1 MLEAVVVNINNGIGK
16 LDTWDKLKALKEHPE
31 LVDTSG
37 YDLNALYADGDPV
50 MWFLLLME
58 QPRFVPPHKWWFDLR
73 SRTDLPWARLLAV
86 QPQFEGHCH
95 WGSVSRG
102 ELVKLAFLAPNLF
115 ARKFPHGHWQDLYAF
130 LTPMEL
136 VELLCNV
143 PQAATVLDMED
154 VAQKLAPDRWLTV
167 IASQPQLE
175 KYFDWDMVEKKPSLY
190 WDELLRHQPQFA
202 CHCDFEQL
210 KDWQIRR
217 IQRRQPQ
224 LF

>member
-1 MLEAVVVNINNGIGK
+1 M
-16 LDTWDKLKALKEHPE
+16 KLKE
-31 LVDTSG
+31 V
-37 YDLNALYADGDPV
+37 DPV
-50 MWFLLLME
+50 YWFLLLME
-58 QPRFVPPHKWWFDLR
+58 QPQLAPPRDWWFSLR
-73 SRTDLPWARLLAV
+73 RRTDLPWARLLAV
-86 QPQFEGHCH
+86 QPQFEGVCH
-95 WGSVSRG
+95 WESVGRG

-167 IASQPQLE
+167 ITSQPQLE
-175 KYFDWDMVEKKPSLY
+175 KYFDWDMVEKKSSLY

-202 CHCDFEQL
+202 CHCDFDQL

-217 IQRRQPQ
+217 IRRRQPK
-224 LF
+224 LFEDKTREL